1 MSIIRLEL
9 SHINLDP
16 LRRKKGDNPV
26 SGGEGFP
33 SLPAVV
39 EGHHLSMFIVIPH
52 ISAAMYG
59 GVVIDVKVLRQF
71 S

>member
-16 LRRKKGDNPV
+16 LRRKKGGDNPV

-39 EGHHLSMFIVIPH
+39 EKLEVGTT
-52 ISAAMYG
+52 
-59 GVVIDVKVLRQF
+59 
-71 S
+71 

>member
-1 MSIIRLEL
+1 VSIIRLEL

-39 EGHHLSMFIVIPH
+39 EKLEVWTT
-52 ISAAMYG
+52 
-59 GVVIDVKVLRQF
+59 
-71 S
+71 